1 MRAPLYAT
9 FIGGRRAPLAP
20 FLSPLAAYDIRTTN
34 GLPTWFQLGDQ
45 DIATHIRTTDLLRS
59 GARLTGVMREL
70 AGPLGV
76 RAALLP
82 MCDEPV
88 ATLVRTADGV
98 LDFQE
103 YFVRRGHQDPMGGL
117 EFAGV
122 EAARVTPEA
131 RAAVAEA
138 ELIVFCPSNP
148 LVSIG
153 PILAVPGMRDLLRG
167 VVTPIVAVSPI
178 VGGKAL
184 RGPAA
189 AMLDEEDRALA
200 PAVEALGMRALVA
213 PTVMSSFEDRRRL
226 AAATLA
232 FARIAMTVWAV
243 VPVKTPHA
251 AKTRLASVLS
261 PRERATLARR
271 LLADT
276 LACHAL
282 AGTIVVGGDRALRA
296 AATQSGAWACP
307 EPLGGGR
314 DPLNA
319 AVAHGCRRATER
331 DATAALIL
339 PADLPLLTPDVIARF
354 LREAGGASVA
364 IAPDAAGAGTN
375 ALLLRPP
382 PSSPPPSARTR
393 ARHQERAGAR
403 PGDRGRVPA
412 RDLTRPR
419 YPERPRAPWLLLRDL
434 PDLPDR
440 AGRGRACL
448 TV

>member
-1 MRAPLYAT
+1 MTSGQIVALAGGVGGAKLADGLYQALPPDSLSVVVNTADDLEMYGLRICPDLDTVLYTLSGLADPAQGWGIAGAT
-9 FIGGRRAPLAP
+9 FNTQAALGR
-20 FLSPLAAYDIRTTN
+20 Y

-59 GARLTGVMREL
+59 GSRLTGVMREL

-103 YFVRRGHQDPMGGL
+103 YFVRRGHQDPVVGL
-117 EFAGV
+117 EFAGI
-122 EAARVTPEA
+122 ETARVTPET

-138 ELIVFCPSNP
+138 ELLVFCPSNP

-167 VVTPIVAVSPI
+167 VVAPIVAVSPI

-189 AMLDEEDRALA
+189 AMLDAFGHEPSALGVARLYEGLAHGFVLDEEDRALA

-232 FARIAMTVWAV
+232 FARS
-243 VPVKTPHA
+243 
-251 AKTRLASVLS
+251 L
-261 PRERATLARR
+261 
-271 LLADT
+271 
-276 LACHAL
+276 
-282 AGTIVVGGDRALRA
+282 
-296 AATQSGAWACP
+296 
-307 EPLGGGR
+307 
-314 DPLNA
+314 
-319 AVAHGCRRATER
+319 
-331 DATAALIL
+331 
-339 PADLPLLTPDVIARF
+339 
-354 LREAGGASVA
+354 
-364 IAPDAAGAGTN
+364 
-375 ALLLRPP
+375 
-382 PSSPPPSARTR
+382 
-393 ARHQERAGAR
+393 
-403 PGDRGRVPA
+403 
-412 RDLTRPR
+412 
-419 YPERPRAPWLLLRDL
+419 
-434 PDLPDR
+434 
-440 AGRGRACL
+440 
-448 TV
+448 